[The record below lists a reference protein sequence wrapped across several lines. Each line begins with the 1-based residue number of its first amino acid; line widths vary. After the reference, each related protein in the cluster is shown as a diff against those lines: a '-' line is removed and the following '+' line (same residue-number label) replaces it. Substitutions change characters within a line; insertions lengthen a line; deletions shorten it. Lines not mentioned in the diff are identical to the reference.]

1 MTNPL
6 TSSALNGGVNKHIII
21 HPQLQTNHYALYTCT
36 FMIPIDYLPVLNFIS
51 LKSQRKSPE
60 QQFEGN
66 MTTSSHNL
74 LRVAHKASDHH
85 LHHKQ
90 QQQAAMITQRLDQL
104 GAGQVSGCRYAH
116 TNPQKSGTE
125 LNTENAR
132 RIQPGRGQQSKDKRK
147 RNDSFKDKLPPKIPI
162 VLDHP
167 QIKAALSACEV
178 SLQESL
184 VLARVLI

>member
-1 MTNPL
+1 
-6 TSSALNGGVNKHIII
+6 
-21 HPQLQTNHYALYTCT
+21 
-36 FMIPIDYLPVLNFIS
+36 MIPIDYLPVLNFIS

-116 TNPQKSGTE
+116 TNPHK
-125 LNTENAR
+125 N
-132 RIQPGRGQQSKDKRK
+132 
-147 RNDSFKDKLPPKIPI
+147 
-162 VLDHP
+162 
-167 QIKAALSACEV
+167 
-178 SLQESL
+178 L
-184 VLARVLI
+184 VLN